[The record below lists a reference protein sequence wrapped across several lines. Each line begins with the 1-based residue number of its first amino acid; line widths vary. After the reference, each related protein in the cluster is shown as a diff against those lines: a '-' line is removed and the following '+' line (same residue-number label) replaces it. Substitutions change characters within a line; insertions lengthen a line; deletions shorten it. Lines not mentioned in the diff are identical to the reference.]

1 MKSPRILSTLPLFL
15 FGLTVIV
22 QGQNCLSGHLYCGY
36 ALENIGEATRT
47 ISVHALDFLTASR
60 TAGWSKNDLIVT
72 VTNDPDPSQ
81 GAIDH
86 PGQALY
92 QCLDSEEEV
101 FYVGYCNQG
110 CDAMDDDS
118 DDICNGE

>member
-1 MKSPRILSTLPLFL
+1 MKSPQVLSALPLFL
-15 FGLTVIV
+15 LGLATVV
-22 QGQNCLSGHLYCGY
+22 QGQSCMSGHLYCGY
-36 ALENIGEATRT
+36 ALQNM
-47 ISVHALDFLTASR
+47 
-60 TAGWSKNDLIVT
+60 GWSKNDLIVI

-92 QCLDSEEEV
+92 QCLDSEEV
-101 FYVGYCNQG
+101 FYVGYCNEG
-110 CDAMDDDS
+110 CDAMDDDY